1 MIASS
6 NVVLKLTIL
15 KDAPVLVTQALHDFL
30 VLAFAEELVK
40 LLMMKSV
47 MKKEEREKML
57 AEKLE
62 HMKNFENALREKGV
76 SMVAGV
82 DEVGRGP
89 LAGPVI
95 TACVVLPEDFDVLG
109 VDDSK
114 KLSDKKRRELDV
126 LIREKALAYG
136 YGMRD
141 NNEID
146 RINILNATKE
156 AMKDAIEEADELL
169 ELKHRERIGHVL
181 IDAVRLDG
189 LGIPETSIVKGD
201 QNSVSI
207 AAASIIAK
215 VKRDDMMIAYAD
227 KYPGYAFES
236 NKGYGTK
243 AHYEGLREHGLTPIH
258 RKSFLKNMNGV

>member
-1 MIASS
+1 MNS
-6 NVVLKLTIL
+6 T
-15 KDAPVLVTQALHDFL
+15 
-30 VLAFAEELVK
+30 
-40 LLMMKSV
+40 
-47 MKKEEREKML
+47 EREKML
-57 AEKLE
+57 ADKLE
-62 HMKNFENALREKGV
+62 QMKKYERSLAEQGV
-76 SMVAGV
+76 LFVAGV

-89 LAGPVI
+89 LAGPVV
-95 TACVVLPEDFDVLG
+95 TAAVILSQDFDVLG

-141 NNEID
+141 NETID

-156 AMKDAIEEADELL
+156 AMKDAIDEAALMLRMRGRGELQ
-169 ELKHRERIGHVL
+169 HVL

-189 LGIPETSIVKGD
+189 LDYDQTPIVKGD
-201 QNSVSI
+201 QRSVSI

-215 VKRDDMMIAYAD
+215 VKRDDMMIAYAS
-227 KYPGYAFES
+227 KYPGYAFEK

-243 AHYEGLREHGLTPIH
+243 EHYDGLREHGMTPIH
-258 RKSFLKNMNGV
+258 RRSFLKSFVG